1 MSTDGLSVLTFQMVA
16 GTAVRKVKWS
26 SEELAYIDLWMSRDD
41 GDASSLAVSRCLTS
55 IRAADND
62 TKAIFHPH
70 HVLNSARLRYY
81 IHHSFTC
88 NLLSL

>member
-1 MSTDGLSVLTFQMVA
+1 MVA

-26 SEELAYIDLWMSRDD
+26 SEELAYIDLWMAKDD

-70 HVLNSARLRYY
+70 HVLNSSRLR
-81 IHHSFTC
+81 FFC
-88 NLLSL
+88 WFFDKQLLTLFFCIFQEWV

>member
-1 MSTDGLSVLTFQMVA
+1 
-16 GTAVRKVKWS
+16 VRKVKWS

-70 HVLNSARLRYY
+70 HVLNSARLRNGFERVLKMKKMEVE
-81 IHHSFTC
+81 S
-88 NLLSL
+88 LVLSVRNSD